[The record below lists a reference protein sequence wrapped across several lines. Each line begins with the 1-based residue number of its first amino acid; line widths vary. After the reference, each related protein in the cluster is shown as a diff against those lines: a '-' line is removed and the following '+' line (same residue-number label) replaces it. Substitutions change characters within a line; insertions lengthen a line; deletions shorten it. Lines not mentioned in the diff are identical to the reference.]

1 MGRRSKTGTLGLWMN
16 GERVGRWTVP
26 PSGVHELAYDAA
38 WLASPAARPISL
50 SLPLRPAT
58 EAYRGERV
66 EAFFD
71 NLLPDAKRIRER
83 MRRHF
88 KAASARPFDLLAEV
102 GRDCAGALQLLPED
116 EPPAH
121 GKRIRGEPL
130 SEAQVERLLAGI
142 TAGPLGQDDE
152 RDEEL
157 RISIA
162 GAQEKTALLFHKD
175 RWMRPLGAT
184 PTTHILK
191 LPIGA
196 VPRGIDLSTSVE
208 NEWLCAQILKAY
220 GLPVAE
226 CVIERF
232 GAQQVLVVERFD
244 RRLAED
250 GSWFIRLPQEDL
262 CQATATPPSRRY
274 ENEGGPGIR
283 SVMELLLGSSAAAP
297 DRANFLRAQLV
308 FWLLCGIDGHAKN
321 FSVFLEAGGGYRLT
335 PFYDVLSAYP
345 VVGSGRGKLSRKK
358 VKLAMAVEG
367 KNRRYLW
374 DGIARRH
381 WNETACRCGFARD
394 AESLVEELIAR
405 TPAVVEQVQARMPK
419 GFPRAVA
426 QPILEGL
433 RTAARRL
440 ASQPSG

>member
-1 MGRRSKTGTLGLWMN
+1 
-16 GERVGRWTVP
+16 
-26 PSGVHELAYDAA
+26 
-38 WLASPAARPISL
+38 
-50 SLPLRPAT
+50 
-58 EAYRGERV
+58 
-66 EAFFD
+66 
-71 NLLPDAKRIRER
+71 
-83 MRRHF
+83 
-88 KAASARPFDLLAEV
+88 
-102 GRDCAGALQLLPED
+102 
-116 EPPAH
+116 
-121 GKRIRGEPL
+121 
-130 SEAQVERLLAGI
+130 
-142 TAGPLGQDDE
+142 
-152 RDEEL
+152 
-157 RISIA
+157 
-162 GAQEKTALLFHKD
+162 
-175 RWMRPLGAT
+175 MRPLGAT

-208 NEWLCAQILKAY
+208 NEWLCTQILKAY

-226 CVIERF
+226 CAIERF

-244 RRLAED
+244 RRLADD
-250 GSWFIRLPQEDL
+250 GSWFVRLPQEDL

-283 SVMELLLGSSAAAP
+283 SVMELLLGSSAAAT

-345 VVGSGRGKLSRKK
+345 VIGSGRGKLARKK

-367 KNRRYLW
+367 KNRHYLW
-374 DGIARRH
+374 DGIVRRH
-381 WNETACRCGFARD
+381 WNETARRCGFARD

-426 QPILEGL
+426 QPIFGGL
-433 RTAARRL
+433 RSAASRL